1 MTAPIYVYY
10 QLDNFY
16 QNHRRFVKSRSN
28 EQLMGNN
35 LSVADLDD
43 CDPVKQ
49 NRDLGEG
56 VTSVLFAES
65 FPSKNEWE
73 VSKCLYVGTSLG
85 SVLVIVIVIPDT
97 PEARY

>member
-1 MTAPIYVYY
+1 MSESIQGLSHEYDTKCDLKSEADCVIEIKVDSDMTAPIYVYY

-43 CDPVKQ
+43 CDPVKT
-49 NRDLGEG
+49 NKDLGDG
-56 VTSVLFAES
+56 
-65 FPSKNEWE
+65 
-73 VSKCLYVGTSLG
+73 
-85 SVLVIVIVIPDT
+85 I
-97 PEARY
+97 